1 METTIYK
8 KQKKRGLGW
17 WKIYLPFIVVAF
29 TLHCKFWYAEEDWVF
44 KTLFPTDS
52 KTVSGYFILLFFLIL
67 FVPFLIYRHKHPDRW
82 KLPWYHPRNLGIG
95 FIFSCFP
102 AVFLANVYLV
112 LLLWLNSRWCSATYE
127 QVYRVEVVDINEK
140 KHSTPMP
147 YSGKGMINNYPYA
160 KLSISGIEG
169 ASPYRTVYTSVRTG
183 RSFTQMRG
191 VRLVVKQKDGWLG
204 YGVIE
209 SIVAYSCVSG
219 HLISKKG
226 KDMTNIQYIPA
237 AFETVKLG
245 NTETLENSCSPLYG
259 KEITINSL
267 YIHTPEKIILA
278 KEDSAKCIIPLCIRY
293 CVSLRRALKYSDTS
307 QMDITIRRLQDDR
320 VYSGEVRES
329 GSEGEL
335 LFPDDDDK
343 EAWLEKQAA
352 AAKAQRYSDKE
363 LDEGQYSDDWMNINL
378 LEYVDMPF
386 LPGKYEI
393 AASFYGL
400 KSNRAL
406 VEIETQ

>member
-1 METTIYK
+1 
-8 KQKKRGLGW
+8 
-17 WKIYLPFIVVAF
+17 
-29 TLHCKFWYAEEDWVF
+29 
-44 KTLFPTDS
+44 
-52 KTVSGYFILLFFLIL
+52 
-67 FVPFLIYRHKHPDRW
+67 
-82 KLPWYHPRNLGIG
+82 
-95 FIFSCFP
+95 
-102 AVFLANVYLV
+102 
-112 LLLWLNSRWCSATYE
+112 
-127 QVYRVEVVDINEK
+127 
-140 KHSTPMP
+140 
-147 YSGKGMINNYPYA
+147 
-160 KLSISGIEG
+160 
-169 ASPYRTVYTSVRTG
+169 
-183 RSFTQMRG
+183 
-191 VRLVVKQKDGWLG
+191 
-204 YGVIE
+204 
-209 SIVAYSCVSG
+209 
-219 HLISKKG
+219 
-226 KDMTNIQYIPA
+226 MTNIQYIPA

-320 VYSGEVRES
+320 VYSGEAREN
-329 GSEGEL
+329 GFEGEL

-343 EAWLEKQAA
+343 EAWIEEQAA
-352 AAKAQRYSDKE
+352 IAEAQKYSDKE
-363 LDEGQYSDDWMNINL
+363 LGEGQFSDGWMNINL

-406 VEIETQ
+406 VEIKTKQTT